1 LEVSDFGSDGQPSNS
16 SVNWRPFFKSRVGTL
31 IPKILVLGDDIDSAN
46 LSQVMW
52 ALATGCHAEHGTTF
66 HEGDVLPLV
75 GCLTLTKG
83 NAPAAQR

>member
-1 LEVSDFGSDGQPSNS
+1 
-16 SVNWRPFFKSRVGTL
+16 VNWRRFFKSRTGTL
-31 IPKILVLGDDIDSAN
+31 IPKILVLGDDIDPAS

-52 ALATGCHAEHGTTF
+52 ALATRCHAEHGTRTF

-75 GCLTLTKG
+75 GYLTLTKG